1 MTRKVT
7 AYCFRKRLLLLP
19 YIYKLCLSQIAHI
32 NTTIHHYVDKTDTYH
47 NRKQR
52 KTVHYS
58 HANGTSVL
66 YRTMCPL
73 SPRMLLAERLQKRV
87 KLIMWL
93 VQHVCVCLKSLCTLR
108 SQYPIVVRIVGNDV
122 SSKVSIF
129 FACTRTFCY
138 DLPTVLLPT
147 DNSIHT
153 LARCSILLN
162 LEVVNSK
169 FGLFNKKS
177 PFCLV
182 HCTGFRKNRFLVR
195 SLRLQCLFWKNM
207 NHPRF

>member
-19 YIYKLCLSQIAHI
+19 YIYKLCLTQIAHI

-129 FACTRTFCY
+129 FACTCSLKC
-138 DLPTVLLPT
+138 DLAT
-147 DNSIHT
+147 T
-153 LARCSILLN
+153 LARLPSGQQVRKVEPEHFVTTCLQYYYLLIIVYTLWQDAVYSLIWKLSIAN
-162 LEVVNSK
+162 LA
-169 FGLFNKKS
+169 FLI
-177 PFCLV
+177 
-182 HCTGFRKNRFLVR
+182 KNPHFV
-195 SLRLQCLFWKNM
+195 
-207 NHPRF
+207 

>member
-7 AYCFRKRLLLLP
+7 AYYFRKRLLILH
-19 YIYKLCLSQIAHI
+19 YTYKLCLTQIAHI
-32 NTTIHHYVDKTDTYH
+32 NTTIHHYVDKTDIYH

-87 KLIMWL
+87 KLMMWL
-93 VQHVCVCLKSLCTLR
+93 VQHVCFCLKSLRTLR
-108 SQYPIVVRIVGNDV
+108 SQNPFVVRIVGNDV

-129 FACTRTFCY
+129 FACTCTRTFCY

-147 DNSIHT
+147 DNSIYT
-153 LARCSILLN
+153 LARCSILLI
-162 LEVVNSK
+162 LEDVNSK
-169 FGLFNKKS
+169 FFLFNKKS
-177 PFCLV
+177 PSCIFCAKP
-182 HCTGFRKNRFLVR
+182 HIREKRYR
-195 SLRLQCLFWKNM
+195 
-207 NHPRF
+207 

>member
-73 SPRMLLAERLQKRV
+73 SPRMLLAEQLQKRV
-87 KLIMWL
+87 KLMMWL

-108 SQYPIVVRIVGNDV
+108 SQYPFVVRIVGNDV

-129 FACTRTFCY
+129 FACLPCTRTLVTTCLQHY
-138 DLPTVLLPT
+138 YLL
-147 DNSIHT
+147 IIVYT
-153 LARCSILLN
+153 LWQDAVYS
-162 LEVVNSK
+162 
-169 FGLFNKKS
+169 
-177 PFCLV
+177 
-182 HCTGFRKNRFLVR
+182 
-195 SLRLQCLFWKNM
+195 LFWKMSIANLAFFPESFKLRE
-207 NHPRF
+207 HHRAFRLFEGRLDLRA